1 MNGAS
6 LTSSGEVF
14 IAQAAAFLAML
25 EISNWKRRGLKIR
38 GALRFEPGAADNA
51 MFFTGERE
59 RDGAVESYSHDF
71 LKDAHELLLRPP
83 RMFPFA
89 QGRTFVIESLTLPSP
104 EHLYLFSAWL
114 MDSHRA
120 SGTWPKPEK
129 VGGSDEDFAAS
140 RNLLVDDLHADCGIP
155 LDDKAMRQLSWWIV
169 FPPYGWDMNDGNDYN
184 MMTVFDQ
191 ITHKKLLPM
200 EDAIAYLRALLTCQ
214 GMGIRNLA
222 ARCLMGYREPP
233 RDGFESAQY
242 K

>member
-1 MNGAS
+1 LNGAS

-89 QGRTFVIESLTLPSP
+89 QGRTFVMESLTLPSP

-120 SGTWPKPEK
+120 SGT
-129 VGGSDEDFAAS
+129 
-140 RNLLVDDLHADCGIP
+140 
-155 LDDKAMRQLSWWIV
+155 
-169 FPPYGWDMNDGNDYN
+169 
-184 MMTVFDQ
+184 
-191 ITHKKLLPM
+191 
-200 EDAIAYLRALLTCQ
+200 
-214 GMGIRNLA
+214 
-222 ARCLMGYREPP
+222 
-233 RDGFESAQY
+233 
-242 K
+242 